1 MELTSI
7 HPGVY
12 LLYYFIMVLFAFIF
26 SDPYFVVTFL
36 VLLLVLIAL
45 QGVSHELK
53 NIMRLFI
60 PLSILIMIL
69 NPLLN
74 RTGAHK
80 IYLWSGFFITYEAIA
95 YGILMSL
102 ALLIVILVFSSYNRS
117 VSYQEMLYIFSK
129 KLPIISM
136 IIVMALRF
144 IPLINSRAIEVQK
157 LNNLKNNGIEME
169 MDSDESND
177 SEALDLDEFN
187 SNINTDYDSKLVNKL
202 KSNKRVAAII
212 KEAKTLGK
220 IMGITVSWS
229 LEESMFTAKSMKA
242 RGYNATER
250 TSYLSYKFSNAD
262 FAFIALIIVT
272 VGIIIIG
279 LLHGVGMI
287 NIYPSIDFKFSN
299 LPLNIYYLAFIVF
312 LLPLIY
318 LEIKE
323 RILWHWLNSITSAL
337 HTWIQMGPNHRS
349 SHWTT
354 LTLKSITVTLFSYA
368 DHQDAVKP
376 LCSPIWRRNWC
387 LQAEDQVKS
396 SSMGQG

>member
-7 HPGVY
+7 HPAVY

-36 VLLLVLIAL
+36 VLILVLISL
-45 QGVSHELK
+45 QGISSELK
-53 NIMRLFI
+53 NIMKLFI

-80 IYLWSGFFITYEAIA
+80 IYLWSNFFITYEAIA

-157 LNNLKNNGIEME
+157 LNNLKVNGIDFDDEE
-169 MDSDESND
+169 NDEKDGNDETDGSDDSRR
-177 SEALDLDEFN
+177 LDVDEFN
-187 SNINTDYDSKLVNKL
+187 SNINTDYNSKFVDRL
-202 KSNKRVAAII
+202 KSNKRIAAII

-250 TSYLSYKFSNAD
+250 TSYLSYKFGNAD
-262 FAFIALIIVT
+262 YALIMLIAIT
-272 VGIIIIG
+272 VGIIIVG
-279 LLHGVGMI
+279 LLKGVGMI
-287 NIYPSIDFKFSN
+287 NIYPSIDFSFSN
-299 LPLNIYYLAFIVF
+299 LPFNIYYLAFIVF

-323 RILWHWLNSITSAL
+323 RVLW
-337 HTWIQMGPNHRS
+337 
-349 SHWTT
+349 
-354 LTLKSITVTLFSYA
+354 
-368 DHQDAVKP
+368 
-376 LCSPIWRRNWC
+376 RN
-387 LQAEDQVKS
+387 
-396 SSMGQG
+396 

>member
-53 NIMRLFI
+53 NIMKLFI
-60 PLSILIMIL
+60 PLSVLIMIL

-157 LNNLKNNGIEME
+157 LNSLKSNGIELE
-169 MDSDESND
+169 GEDEERID
-177 SEALDLDEFN
+177 VDAFN
-187 SNINTDYDSKLVNKL
+187 SNINTDYNSKLVDKL
-202 KSNKRVAAII
+202 KSNKRIAAII

-272 VGIIIIG
+272 VGIIIVG

-287 NIYPSIDFKFSN
+287 NIYPSIDFRFSN
-299 LPLNIYYLAFIVF
+299 LPFNIYYLAFIVF

-323 RILWHWLNSITSAL
+323 RILWH
-337 HTWIQMGPNHRS
+337 
-349 SHWTT
+349 
-354 LTLKSITVTLFSYA
+354 
-368 DHQDAVKP
+368 
-376 LCSPIWRRNWC
+376 
-387 LQAEDQVKS
+387 
-396 SSMGQG
+396 

>member
-7 HPGVY
+7 HPAVY

-36 VLLLVLIAL
+36 VLILILIYL
-45 QGVSHELK
+45 QGVSSELK
-53 NIMRLFI
+53 NIMKLFI

-80 IYLWSGFFITYEAIA
+80 IYLWSNFFITYEAIA

-157 LNNLKNNGIEME
+157 LNNLKSNGIELDE
-169 MDSDESND
+169 DDGEDILDDSNK
-177 SEALDLDEFN
+177 LNVDEFN
-187 SNINTDYDSKLVNKL
+187 SNINTDYDSKFVNKL
-202 KSNKRVAAII
+202 KSNKRIAAII

-250 TSYLSYKFSNAD
+250 TSYLSYKFGNAD
-262 FAFIALIIVT
+262 LAFLAVIFITVAIIIV
-272 VGIIIIG
+272 G
-279 LLHGVGMI
+279 LLKGIGMI
-287 NIYPSIDFKFSN
+287 NIYPSINFSFSN
-299 LPLNIYYLAFIVF
+299 LPFNIYYLAFIVF

-323 RILWHWLNSITSAL
+323 RILW
-337 HTWIQMGPNHRS
+337 
-349 SHWTT
+349 
-354 LTLKSITVTLFSYA
+354 
-368 DHQDAVKP
+368 
-376 LCSPIWRRNWC
+376 RN
-387 LQAEDQVKS
+387 
-396 SSMGQG
+396 

>member
-36 VLLLVLIAL
+36 VLLLILIAL
-45 QGVSHELK
+45 QGISHELK
-53 NIMRLFI
+53 NIMKLFI

-144 IPLINSRAIEVQK
+144 IPLINSRALEVQK
-157 LNNLKNNGIEME
+157 LNSLKNNGIEME
-169 MDSDESND
+169 MNSDDTDDSNR
-177 SEALDLDEFN
+177 LDFDEFN

-272 VGIIIIG
+272 VGIIIVG

-287 NIYPSIDFKFSN
+287 NIYPSIDFRFSN
-299 LPLNIYYLAFIVF
+299 LPFNIYYLAFIVF

-323 RILWHWLNSITSAL
+323 RILWH
-337 HTWIQMGPNHRS
+337 
-349 SHWTT
+349 
-354 LTLKSITVTLFSYA
+354 
-368 DHQDAVKP
+368 
-376 LCSPIWRRNWC
+376 
-387 LQAEDQVKS
+387 
-396 SSMGQG
+396 

>member
-45 QGVSHELK
+45 QGVSSELK
-53 NIMRLFI
+53 NILKFYI
-60 PLSILIMIL
+60 PLSILILIL

-80 IYLWSGFFITYEAIA
+80 IYLWSNFFVTYEAIA
-95 YGILMSL
+95 YGVLMTL

-177 SEALDLDEFN
+177 SDDSNSLDLDQFN
-187 SNINTDYDSKLVNKL
+187 SNINTDYDSKIVNKL

-250 TSYLSYKFSNAD
+250 TSYLSYKFGNAD
-262 FAFIALIIVT
+262 YAFIALIIVT

-287 NIYPSIDFKFSN
+287 NIYPSIDFRFSN
-299 LPLNIYYLAFIVF
+299 LPFNIYYLAFIVF

-323 RILWHWLNSITSAL
+323 RILW
-337 HTWIQMGPNHRS
+337 
-349 SHWTT
+349 
-354 LTLKSITVTLFSYA
+354 
-368 DHQDAVKP
+368 
-376 LCSPIWRRNWC
+376 RN
-387 LQAEDQVKS
+387 
-396 SSMGQG
+396 

>member
-36 VLLLVLIAL
+36 ALILVLITL
-45 QGVSHELK
+45 QGVSSELK
-53 NIMRLFI
+53 NILKFYI
-60 PLSILIMIL
+60 PLSILILIL

-80 IYLWSGFFITYEAIA
+80 IYLWSNFFVTYEAIA
-95 YGILMSL
+95 YGVLMTL

-129 KLPIISM
+129 KLPIISL
-136 IIVMALRF
+136 IIIMALRF

-157 LNNLKNNGIEME
+157 LNNLKNSGIEME
-169 MDSDESND
+169 IDGDDTDDSNRV
-177 SEALDLDEFN
+177 DLDQFN
-187 SNINTDYDSKLVNKL
+187 SNINTDYDSKIVNKL
-202 KSNKRVAAII
+202 KPNKRVAAII

-229 LEESMFTAKSMKA
+229 LEESMFTAKSMNA

-250 TSYLSYKFSNAD
+250 TSYLSYKFGNAD
-262 FAFIALIIVT
+262 YAFIALIIVT
-272 VGIIIIG
+272 VGIIIVG
-279 LLHGVGMI
+279 LLKGVGMI
-287 NIYPSIDFKFSN
+287 NIYPSIDFRFSN
-299 LPLNIYYLAFIVF
+299 LPFNIYYLAFIVF

-323 RILWHWLNSITSAL
+323 RILWH
-337 HTWIQMGPNHRS
+337 
-349 SHWTT
+349 
-354 LTLKSITVTLFSYA
+354 
-368 DHQDAVKP
+368 
-376 LCSPIWRRNWC
+376 
-387 LQAEDQVKS
+387 
-396 SSMGQG
+396 

>member
-36 VLLLVLIAL
+36 ALILILISL
-45 QGVSHELK
+45 QGVSSELK
-53 NIMRLFI
+53 NILKFYI
-60 PLSILIMIL
+60 PLSILILIL

-80 IYLWSGFFITYEAIA
+80 IYLWSNFFVTYEAIA
-95 YGILMSL
+95 YGVLMTL

-169 MDSDESND
+169 MDSNESND
-177 SEALDLDEFN
+177 SGDSDDSNSLDLDQFN
-187 SNINTDYDSKLVNKL
+187 SNINTDYDSKLINKL
-202 KSNKRVAAII
+202 KSNRRVAAII

-250 TSYLSYKFSNAD
+250 TSYLSYKFGNAD
-262 FAFIALIIVT
+262 YAFIALIIVT
-272 VGIIIIG
+272 VGIIIAG
-279 LLHGVGMI
+279 LLKGVGMI
-287 NIYPSIDFKFSN
+287 NIYPSIDFRFSN
-299 LPLNIYYLAFIVF
+299 LPFNIYYLAFIVF

-323 RILWHWLNSITSAL
+323 RILW
-337 HTWIQMGPNHRS
+337 
-349 SHWTT
+349 
-354 LTLKSITVTLFSYA
+354 
-368 DHQDAVKP
+368 
-376 LCSPIWRRNWC
+376 RN
-387 LQAEDQVKS
+387 
-396 SSMGQG
+396 

>member
-187 SNINTDYDSKLVNKL
+187 SNINTDYDSKFVNKL

-250 TSYLSYKFSNAD
+250 TSYLSYKFGNAD
-262 FAFIALIIVT
+262 YAFIALIIVT
-272 VGIIIIG
+272 VGIIIVG
-279 LLHGVGMI
+279 LLKGVGMI
-287 NIYPSIDFKFSN
+287 NIYPSIDFRFSN
-299 LPLNIYYLAFIVF
+299 LPFNIYYLAFIVF

-323 RILWHWLNSITSAL
+323 RILW
-337 HTWIQMGPNHRS
+337 
-349 SHWTT
+349 
-354 LTLKSITVTLFSYA
+354 
-368 DHQDAVKP
+368 
-376 LCSPIWRRNWC
+376 RN
-387 LQAEDQVKS
+387 
-396 SSMGQG
+396 

>member
-36 VLLLVLIAL
+36 ALILVLITL
-45 QGVSHELK
+45 QGVSSELK
-53 NIMRLFI
+53 NILKFYI
-60 PLSILIMIL
+60 PLSILILIL

-80 IYLWSGFFITYEAIA
+80 IYLWSNFFVTYEAIA
-95 YGILMSL
+95 YGVIMTL

-157 LNNLKNNGIEME
+157 LNNLKNSGIEME
-169 MDSDESND
+169 IDGDDTDDSNRV
-177 SEALDLDEFN
+177 DLDQFN
-187 SNINTDYDSKLVNKL
+187 SNINTDYDSKIVNKL

-250 TSYLSYKFSNAD
+250 TSYLSYKFGNAD
-262 FAFIALIIVT
+262 YAFIALIIVT
-272 VGIIIIG
+272 VGIIIVG
-279 LLHGVGMI
+279 LLKGVGMI
-287 NIYPSIDFKFSN
+287 NIYPSIDFRFSN
-299 LPLNIYYLAFIVF
+299 LPFNIYYLAFIVF

-323 RILWHWLNSITSAL
+323 RILW
-337 HTWIQMGPNHRS
+337 
-349 SHWTT
+349 
-354 LTLKSITVTLFSYA
+354 
-368 DHQDAVKP
+368 
-376 LCSPIWRRNWC
+376 RN
-387 LQAEDQVKS
+387 
-396 SSMGQG
+396 

>member
-80 IYLWSGFFITYEAIA
+80 IYLWSGFFITFEAIA

-169 MDSDESND
+169 MGSDESND

-323 RILWHWLNSITSAL
+323 RILWH
-337 HTWIQMGPNHRS
+337 
-349 SHWTT
+349 
-354 LTLKSITVTLFSYA
+354 
-368 DHQDAVKP
+368 
-376 LCSPIWRRNWC
+376 
-387 LQAEDQVKS
+387 
-396 SSMGQG
+396 

>member
-36 VLLLVLIAL
+36 VLLLILIAL

-157 LNNLKNNGIEME
+157 LNNLKNNGIEM
-169 MDSDESND
+169 DVGDAD
-177 SEALDLDEFN
+177 ALDLDEFN

-323 RILWHWLNSITSAL
+323 RILWH
-337 HTWIQMGPNHRS
+337 
-349 SHWTT
+349 
-354 LTLKSITVTLFSYA
+354 
-368 DHQDAVKP
+368 
-376 LCSPIWRRNWC
+376 
-387 LQAEDQVKS
+387 
-396 SSMGQG
+396 

>member
-7 HPGVY
+7 HPAVY

-26 SDPYFVVTFL
+26 SDPYFVITFL
-36 VLLLVLIAL
+36 ALILVLIFL
-45 QGVSHELK
+45 QGVSSELK

-80 IYLWSGFFITYEAIA
+80 IYLWSNFFITYEAIA
-95 YGILMSL
+95 YGVLMSL

-157 LNNLKNNGIEME
+157 LNNLKNNGVEF
-169 MDSDESND
+169 DSDQMEETDD
-177 SEALDLDEFN
+177 SEILNKMDLDEFN
-187 SNINTDYDSKLVNKL
+187 SNINTDYDSKFINKL

-250 TSYLSYKFSNAD
+250 TSYLSYKFGNAD
-262 FAFIALIIVT
+262 YAFIALIIIT
-272 VGIIIIG
+272 VGIIIVG
-279 LLHGVGMI
+279 LLKGVGMI
-287 NIYPSIDFKFSN
+287 NIYPSIDFRFSN
-299 LPLNIYYLAFIVF
+299 LPFNIYYLAFIVF

-323 RILWHWLNSITSAL
+323 RILW
-337 HTWIQMGPNHRS
+337 
-349 SHWTT
+349 
-354 LTLKSITVTLFSYA
+354 
-368 DHQDAVKP
+368 
-376 LCSPIWRRNWC
+376 RN
-387 LQAEDQVKS
+387 
-396 SSMGQG
+396 

>member
-1 MELTSI
+1 MIIYYLIEKRIRRAIMELTSI
-7 HPGVY
+7 HPAVY

-26 SDPYFVVTFL
+26 SDPYFVLTFL
-36 VLLLVLIAL
+36 VLILVLISL
-45 QGVSHELK
+45 QGVSSELK
-53 NIMRLFI
+53 NIMKLFI

-80 IYLWSGFFITYEAIA
+80 IYLWQGFFVTYEAIA

-157 LNNLKNNGIEME
+157 LNNLKDNGVEFDESGME
-169 MDSDESND
+169 EKSND
-177 SEALDLDEFN
+177 SNKLNSDDFN
-187 SNINTDYDSKLVNKL
+187 SNISDYDSKLINRL
-202 KSNKRVAAII
+202 KSNKRVSAII

-250 TSYLSYKFSNAD
+250 TSYLSYKFGNAD
-262 FAFIALIIVT
+262 IAFLAIIFVTVAIIIV
-272 VGIIIIG
+272 G
-279 LLHGVGMI
+279 LLKGVGMI
-287 NIYPSIDFKFSN
+287 NIYPSINFSFSN
-299 LPLNIYYLAFIVF
+299 LPFNIYYFAFIVF

-323 RILWHWLNSITSAL
+323 RILWKN
-337 HTWIQMGPNHRS
+337 
-349 SHWTT
+349 
-354 LTLKSITVTLFSYA
+354 
-368 DHQDAVKP
+368 
-376 LCSPIWRRNWC
+376 
-387 LQAEDQVKS
+387 
-396 SSMGQG
+396 

>member
-36 VLLLVLIAL
+36 ALILVLISL
-45 QGVSHELK
+45 QGVSSELK
-53 NIMRLFI
+53 NILKFYI
-60 PLSILIMIL
+60 PLSILILIL

-80 IYLWSGFFITYEAIA
+80 IYLWSNFFVTYEAIA
-95 YGILMSL
+95 YGVLMTL

-169 MDSDESND
+169 MDSDGSDDSYDSN
-177 SEALDLDEFN
+177 SLDLDQFN
-187 SNINTDYDSKLVNKL
+187 SNINTDYDSKIVNKL

-262 FAFIALIIVT
+262 FAFIALIIIT
-272 VGIIIIG
+272 VGIIIVG

-299 LPLNIYYLAFIVF
+299 LPFNIYYLAFIVF

-323 RILWHWLNSITSAL
+323 RILW
-337 HTWIQMGPNHRS
+337 
-349 SHWTT
+349 
-354 LTLKSITVTLFSYA
+354 
-368 DHQDAVKP
+368 
-376 LCSPIWRRNWC
+376 RN
-387 LQAEDQVKS
+387 
-396 SSMGQG
+396 

>member
-36 VLLLVLIAL
+36 ALILVLISL
-45 QGVSHELK
+45 QGVSSELK
-53 NIMRLFI
+53 NILKFYI
-60 PLSILIMIL
+60 PLSILILIL

-80 IYLWSGFFITYEAIA
+80 IYLWSNFFVTYEAIA
-95 YGILMSL
+95 YGVIMTL

-169 MDSDESND
+169 RDSDESND
-177 SEALDLDEFN
+177 SDDSNSLDLDQFN
-187 SNINTDYDSKLVNKL
+187 SNINTDYDSKIVNKL

-250 TSYLSYKFSNAD
+250 TSYLSYKFGNAD
-262 FAFIALIIVT
+262 YAFIALIIVT
-272 VGIIIIG
+272 VGIIIAG
-279 LLHGVGMI
+279 LLKGVGMI
-287 NIYPSIDFKFSN
+287 NIYPSIDFRFSN
-299 LPLNIYYLAFIVF
+299 LPFNIYYLAFIVF

-323 RILWHWLNSITSAL
+323 RILW
-337 HTWIQMGPNHRS
+337 
-349 SHWTT
+349 
-354 LTLKSITVTLFSYA
+354 
-368 DHQDAVKP
+368 
-376 LCSPIWRRNWC
+376 RN
-387 LQAEDQVKS
+387 
-396 SSMGQG
+396 

>member
-7 HPGVY
+7 HPAVY
-12 LLYYFIMVLFAFIF
+12 LIYYFIMVLFAFIF

-36 VLLLVLIAL
+36 ALILVLIAL
-45 QGVSHELK
+45 QGVSSELK
-53 NIMRLFI
+53 NILKFFV
-60 PLSILIMIL
+60 PLSLLIMIL

-74 RTGAHK
+74 RTGAHR
-80 IYLWSGFFITYEAIA
+80 IYLWQNFFITYEAIA

-102 ALLIVILVFSSYNRS
+102 ALLIVILIFSSYNRS

-157 LNNLKNNGIEME
+157 LNKLKTNGVEFDDDE
-169 MDSDESND
+169 NDHSGDLEDSNKP
-177 SEALDLDEFN
+177 DLDEFN

-250 TSYLSYKFSNAD
+250 TSYLSYRFGNAD
-262 FAFIALIIVT
+262 YAFLAIIVVT
-272 VGIIIIG
+272 VSIITVG

-287 NIYPSIDFKFSN
+287 NIYPSIDFSFSD
-299 LPLNIYYLAFIVF
+299 LPFNIYYLAFIVF

-323 RILWHWLNSITSAL
+323 RLLWH
-337 HTWIQMGPNHRS
+337 
-349 SHWTT
+349 
-354 LTLKSITVTLFSYA
+354 
-368 DHQDAVKP
+368 
-376 LCSPIWRRNWC
+376 
-387 LQAEDQVKS
+387 
-396 SSMGQG
+396 

>member
-36 VLLLVLIAL
+36 ALILVLISL
-45 QGVSHELK
+45 QGVSSELK
-53 NIMRLFI
+53 NILKFYI
-60 PLSILIMIL
+60 PLSILILIL

-80 IYLWSGFFITYEAIA
+80 IYLWSNFFVTYEAIA
-95 YGILMSL
+95 YGVLMTL

-169 MDSDESND
+169 MDGGDAD
-177 SEALDLDEFN
+177 ALDLDQFN

-262 FAFIALIIVT
+262 FAFIALIIIT
-272 VGIIIIG
+272 VGIIIVG

-287 NIYPSIDFKFSN
+287 NIYPSIDFRFSN
-299 LPLNIYYLAFIVF
+299 LPFNIYYLAFIIF

-323 RILWHWLNSITSAL
+323 RILWH
-337 HTWIQMGPNHRS
+337 
-349 SHWTT
+349 
-354 LTLKSITVTLFSYA
+354 
-368 DHQDAVKP
+368 
-376 LCSPIWRRNWC
+376 
-387 LQAEDQVKS
+387 
-396 SSMGQG
+396 

>member
-45 QGVSHELK
+45 QGVSSELK
-53 NIMRLFI
+53 NILKFYI
-60 PLSILIMIL
+60 PLSILILIL

-80 IYLWSGFFITYEAIA
+80 IYLWSNFFVTYEAIA
-95 YGILMSL
+95 YGVLMTL

-177 SEALDLDEFN
+177 SDDSNSLDLDQFN
-187 SNINTDYDSKLVNKL
+187 SNINTDYDSKIVNKL

-212 KEAKTLGK
+212 NEAKTLGK

-250 TSYLSYKFSNAD
+250 TSYLSYKFGNAD
-262 FAFIALIIVT
+262 YAFIALIIVT
-272 VGIIIIG
+272 VGIIIAG
-279 LLHGVGMI
+279 LLKGVGMI
-287 NIYPSIDFKFSN
+287 NIYPSIDFRFSN
-299 LPLNIYYLAFIVF
+299 LPFNIYYLAFIVF

-323 RILWHWLNSITSAL
+323 RILWH
-337 HTWIQMGPNHRS
+337 
-349 SHWTT
+349 
-354 LTLKSITVTLFSYA
+354 
-368 DHQDAVKP
+368 
-376 LCSPIWRRNWC
+376 
-387 LQAEDQVKS
+387 
-396 SSMGQG
+396 

>member
-45 QGVSHELK
+45 QGVSSELK
-53 NIMRLFI
+53 NILKFYI
-60 PLSILIMIL
+60 PLSILILIL

-80 IYLWSGFFITYEAIA
+80 IYLWSNFFVTYEAIA
-95 YGILMSL
+95 YGVIMTL

-177 SEALDLDEFN
+177 SDDSNSLDLDQFN

-250 TSYLSYKFSNAD
+250 TSYLSYKFGNAD
-262 FAFIALIIVT
+262 YAFIALIIVT
-272 VGIIIIG
+272 VGIIIVG
-279 LLHGVGMI
+279 LLKGVGMI
-287 NIYPSIDFKFSN
+287 NIYPSIDFRFRN
-299 LPLNIYYLAFIVF
+299 LPFNIYYLAFIVF

-323 RILWHWLNSITSAL
+323 RILW
-337 HTWIQMGPNHRS
+337 
-349 SHWTT
+349 
-354 LTLKSITVTLFSYA
+354 
-368 DHQDAVKP
+368 
-376 LCSPIWRRNWC
+376 RN
-387 LQAEDQVKS
+387 
-396 SSMGQG
+396 

>member
-36 VLLLVLIAL
+36 VLLLILIAL

-53 NIMRLFI
+53 NIMKLFI
-60 PLSILIMIL
+60 PLSVLIMIL

-157 LNNLKNNGIEME
+157 LNSLKSNGVELE
-169 MDSDESND
+169 GEDEERID
-177 SEALDLDEFN
+177 VDAFN
-187 SNINTDYDSKLVNKL
+187 SNINTDYNSKLVDKL
-202 KSNKRVAAII
+202 KSNKRIAAII

-262 FAFIALIIVT
+262 FAFIALIIIT
-272 VGIIIIG
+272 VGIIIVG

-287 NIYPSIDFKFSN
+287 NIYPSIDFRFSN
-299 LPLNIYYLAFIVF
+299 LPFNIYYLAFIVF

-323 RILWHWLNSITSAL
+323 RILWH
-337 HTWIQMGPNHRS
+337 
-349 SHWTT
+349 
-354 LTLKSITVTLFSYA
+354 
-368 DHQDAVKP
+368 
-376 LCSPIWRRNWC
+376 
-387 LQAEDQVKS
+387 
-396 SSMGQG
+396 

>member
-36 VLLLVLIAL
+36 ALILILISL
-45 QGVSHELK
+45 QGVSSELK
-53 NIMRLFI
+53 NILKFYI
-60 PLSILIMIL
+60 PLSILILIL

-80 IYLWSGFFITYEAIA
+80 IYLWSNFFVTYEAIA
-95 YGILMSL
+95 YGVLMTL
-102 ALLIVILVFSSYNRS
+102 ALLIVILVLSSYNRS

-169 MDSDESND
+169 RDSDESND
-177 SEALDLDEFN
+177 SDDSNSLDLDQFN
-187 SNINTDYDSKLVNKL
+187 SNINTDYDSKIVNKL

-250 TSYLSYKFSNAD
+250 TSYLSYKFGNAD
-262 FAFIALIIVT
+262 YAFMALIIVT
-272 VGIIIIG
+272 VGIIIVG
-279 LLHGVGMI
+279 LLKGVGMI
-287 NIYPSIDFKFSN
+287 NIYPSIDFRFSN
-299 LPLNIYYLAFIVF
+299 LPFNIYYLAFIVF

-323 RILWHWLNSITSAL
+323 RILW
-337 HTWIQMGPNHRS
+337 
-349 SHWTT
+349 
-354 LTLKSITVTLFSYA
+354 
-368 DHQDAVKP
+368 
-376 LCSPIWRRNWC
+376 RN
-387 LQAEDQVKS
+387 
-396 SSMGQG
+396 

>member
-7 HPGVY
+7 HPAVY
-12 LLYYFIMVLFAFIF
+12 LIYYFIMVLFAFIF

-36 VLLLVLIAL
+36 ALILVLIAL
-45 QGVSHELK
+45 QGVSSELK
-53 NIMRLFI
+53 NILKFFI
-60 PLSILIMIL
+60 PLSVLIMML

-74 RTGAHK
+74 RTGAHR
-80 IYLWSGFFITYEAIA
+80 IYLWQNFFITYEAIA

-102 ALLIVILVFSSYNRS
+102 ALLIVILIFSSYNRS

-157 LNNLKNNGIEME
+157 LNKLKTNGVEFDDDE
-169 MDSDESND
+169 NDHSGDLEDSNKP
-177 SEALDLDEFN
+177 DLDEFN

-202 KSNKRVAAII
+202 KSNKMVAAII

-250 TSYLSYKFSNAD
+250 TSYLSYRFGNAD
-262 FAFIALIIVT
+262 YAFLAIIVVT
-272 VGIIIIG
+272 VSIIAVG

-287 NIYPSIDFKFSN
+287 NIYPSIDFSFSD
-299 LPLNIYYLAFIVF
+299 LPFNIYYLAFIVF

-323 RILWHWLNSITSAL
+323 RLLWH
-337 HTWIQMGPNHRS
+337 
-349 SHWTT
+349 
-354 LTLKSITVTLFSYA
+354 
-368 DHQDAVKP
+368 
-376 LCSPIWRRNWC
+376 
-387 LQAEDQVKS
+387 
-396 SSMGQG
+396 

>member
-36 VLLLVLIAL
+36 ILILVLIAL
-45 QGVSHELK
+45 QGISHELK
-53 NIMRLFI
+53 NIMKLFI

-157 LNNLKNNGIEME
+157 LNNLKSNGIELE
-169 MDSDESND
+169 SD
-177 SEALDLDEFN
+177 DEERIDVDTFN
-187 SNINTDYDSKLVNKL
+187 SNINTDYNSKLVDKL
-202 KSNKRVAAII
+202 KSNKRIAAII

-262 FAFIALIIVT
+262 FAFIALIIIT
-272 VGIIIIG
+272 VGIIIAG
-279 LLHGVGMI
+279 LLKGVGMI
-287 NIYPSIDFKFSN
+287 NIYPSIDFRFSN
-299 LPLNIYYLAFIVF
+299 LPFNIYYLAFIVF

-323 RILWHWLNSITSAL
+323 RILWH
-337 HTWIQMGPNHRS
+337 
-349 SHWTT
+349 
-354 LTLKSITVTLFSYA
+354 
-368 DHQDAVKP
+368 
-376 LCSPIWRRNWC
+376 
-387 LQAEDQVKS
+387 
-396 SSMGQG
+396 

>member
-177 SEALDLDEFN
+177 SEALDLDQFN
-187 SNINTDYDSKLVNKL
+187 SNINTDYDSKFVNKL

-242 RGYNATER
+242 RGYHATER

-299 LPLNIYYLAFIVF
+299 LPFNIYYLAFIVF

-323 RILWHWLNSITSAL
+323 RILWH
-337 HTWIQMGPNHRS
+337 
-349 SHWTT
+349 
-354 LTLKSITVTLFSYA
+354 
-368 DHQDAVKP
+368 
-376 LCSPIWRRNWC
+376 
-387 LQAEDQVKS
+387 
-396 SSMGQG
+396 

>member
-169 MDSDESND
+169 MDGGDAD
-177 SEALDLDEFN
+177 ALDLDEFN

-202 KSNKRVAAII
+202 KSNRRVAAII

-323 RILWHWLNSITSAL
+323 RILWH
-337 HTWIQMGPNHRS
+337 
-349 SHWTT
+349 
-354 LTLKSITVTLFSYA
+354 
-368 DHQDAVKP
+368 
-376 LCSPIWRRNWC
+376 
-387 LQAEDQVKS
+387 
-396 SSMGQG
+396 

>member
-36 VLLLVLIAL
+36 ALILVLITL
-45 QGVSHELK
+45 QGVSSELK
-53 NIMRLFI
+53 NILKFYI
-60 PLSILIMIL
+60 PLSILILIL

-80 IYLWSGFFITYEAIA
+80 IYLWSNFFVTYEAIA
-95 YGILMSL
+95 YGVLMTL

-169 MDSDESND
+169 RDSDESND
-177 SEALDLDEFN
+177 SDNSNSLDLDQFN
-187 SNINTDYDSKLVNKL
+187 SNINTDYDSKIVNKL

-250 TSYLSYKFSNAD
+250 TSYLSYKFGNAD
-262 FAFIALIIVT
+262 YVFIALIIVT
-272 VGIIIIG
+272 VGIIIVG
-279 LLHGVGMI
+279 LLKGVGMI
-287 NIYPSIDFKFSN
+287 NIYPSIDFRFSN
-299 LPLNIYYLAFIVF
+299 LPFNIYYLAFIVF

-323 RILWHWLNSITSAL
+323 RILW
-337 HTWIQMGPNHRS
+337 
-349 SHWTT
+349 
-354 LTLKSITVTLFSYA
+354 
-368 DHQDAVKP
+368 
-376 LCSPIWRRNWC
+376 RN
-387 LQAEDQVKS
+387 
-396 SSMGQG
+396 

>member
-36 VLLLVLIAL
+36 ALILVLITL
-45 QGVSHELK
+45 QGVSSELK
-53 NIMRLFI
+53 NILKFYI
-60 PLSILIMIL
+60 PLSILILIL

-80 IYLWSGFFITYEAIA
+80 IYLWSNFFVTYEAIA
-95 YGILMSL
+95 YGVLMTL

-157 LNNLKNNGIEME
+157 LNNLKNSGIEME
-169 MDSDESND
+169 IDGDDTDDSNRV
-177 SEALDLDEFN
+177 DLDQFN

-250 TSYLSYKFSNAD
+250 TSYLSYKFGNAD
-262 FAFIALIIVT
+262 YAFIALIIVT
-272 VGIIIIG
+272 VGIIIAG
-279 LLHGVGMI
+279 LLKGVGMI
-287 NIYPSIDFKFSN
+287 NIYPSIDFRFSN
-299 LPLNIYYLAFIVF
+299 LPFNIYYLAFIVF

-323 RILWHWLNSITSAL
+323 RILW
-337 HTWIQMGPNHRS
+337 
-349 SHWTT
+349 
-354 LTLKSITVTLFSYA
+354 
-368 DHQDAVKP
+368 
-376 LCSPIWRRNWC
+376 RN
-387 LQAEDQVKS
+387 
-396 SSMGQG
+396 

>member
-7 HPGVY
+7 HPAVY

-36 VLLLVLIAL
+36 VLILVLISL
-45 QGVSHELK
+45 QGISSELK
-53 NIMRLFI
+53 NIMKFFI

-80 IYLWSGFFITYEAIA
+80 IYLWSNFFITYEAIA

-102 ALLIVILVFSSYNRS
+102 ALLIVILVFSSYNKS

-157 LNNLKNNGIEME
+157 LNNLKNNGIEL
-169 MDSDESND
+169 DEYDGGDIFDVSNK
-177 SEALDLDEFN
+177 LNVDEFN

-202 KSNKRVAAII
+202 KSSKRIAAII

-250 TSYLSYKFSNAD
+250 TSYLSYKFGNAD
-262 FAFIALIIVT
+262 LALLAVIFITVAIIIV
-272 VGIIIIG
+272 G
-279 LLHGVGMI
+279 LLKGVGMI
-287 NIYPSIDFKFSN
+287 NIYPSIDFSFSN
-299 LPLNIYYLAFIVF
+299 LPFNIYYLAFIVF

-323 RILWHWLNSITSAL
+323 RVLW
-337 HTWIQMGPNHRS
+337 
-349 SHWTT
+349 
-354 LTLKSITVTLFSYA
+354 
-368 DHQDAVKP
+368 
-376 LCSPIWRRNWC
+376 RN
-387 LQAEDQVKS
+387 
-396 SSMGQG
+396 

>member
-117 VSYQEMLYIFSK
+117 VSYQ
-129 KLPIISM
+129 
-136 IIVMALRF
+136 
-144 IPLINSRAIEVQK
+144 
-157 LNNLKNNGIEME
+157 
-169 MDSDESND
+169 
-177 SEALDLDEFN
+177 FN

-323 RILWHWLNSITSAL
+323 RILWH
-337 HTWIQMGPNHRS
+337 
-349 SHWTT
+349 
-354 LTLKSITVTLFSYA
+354 
-368 DHQDAVKP
+368 
-376 LCSPIWRRNWC
+376 
-387 LQAEDQVKS
+387 
-396 SSMGQG
+396 

>member
-1 MELTSI
+1 
-7 HPGVY
+7 
-12 LLYYFIMVLFAFIF
+12 MVLFAFIF

-299 LPLNIYYLAFIVF
+299 LPFNIYYLAFIIF

-323 RILWHWLNSITSAL
+323 RILWH
-337 HTWIQMGPNHRS
+337 
-349 SHWTT
+349 
-354 LTLKSITVTLFSYA
+354 
-368 DHQDAVKP
+368 
-376 LCSPIWRRNWC
+376 
-387 LQAEDQVKS
+387 
-396 SSMGQG
+396 

>member
-7 HPGVY
+7 HPAVY
-12 LLYYFIMVLFAFIF
+12 LIYYFIMVLFAFIF

-36 VLLLVLIAL
+36 ALILVLIAL
-45 QGVSHELK
+45 QGVSSELK
-53 NIMRLFI
+53 NILKFFI
-60 PLSILIMIL
+60 PLSVLIMIL

-74 RTGAHK
+74 RTGAHR
-80 IYLWSGFFITYEAIA
+80 IYLWQNFFITYEAIA

-102 ALLIVILVFSSYNRS
+102 ALLIVILIFSSYNRS

-157 LNNLKNNGIEME
+157 LNNLKTNGVEFDDDE
-169 MDSDESND
+169 NDHSGDLEDSNKP
-177 SEALDLDEFN
+177 DLDEFN
-187 SNINTDYDSKLVNKL
+187 SNINTDYDSKPINKL

-250 TSYLSYKFSNAD
+250 TSYLSYRFGSAD
-262 FAFIALIIVT
+262 YVFLAIIFVTVSIIV
-272 VGIIIIG
+272 VG
-279 LLHGVGMI
+279 LLQGVGMI
-287 NIYPSIDFKFSN
+287 NIYPSIDFSFSD
-299 LPLNIYYLAFIVF
+299 LPFNIYYLAFIVF

-323 RILWHWLNSITSAL
+323 RLLWH
-337 HTWIQMGPNHRS
+337 
-349 SHWTT
+349 
-354 LTLKSITVTLFSYA
+354 
-368 DHQDAVKP
+368 
-376 LCSPIWRRNWC
+376 
-387 LQAEDQVKS
+387 
-396 SSMGQG
+396 

>member
-36 VLLLVLIAL
+36 VLILVLIAL
-45 QGVSHELK
+45 QGVSSELK
-53 NIMRLFI
+53 NIMKLFI

-80 IYLWSGFFITYEAIA
+80 IYLWSNFFITYEAIA
-95 YGILMSL
+95 YGVLMSL

-157 LNNLKNNGIEME
+157 LNNLKNNGIESDDVE
-169 MDSDESND
+169 TDGNDDSYGFND
-177 SEALDLDEFN
+177 SNKIDLDEFN
-187 SNINTDYDSKLVNKL
+187 SNINTDYDSKFINKL

-250 TSYLSYKFSNAD
+250 TSYLSYKFGTAD
-262 FAFIALIIVT
+262 YAFIALIIVT

-279 LLHGVGMI
+279 LLKGVGMI
-287 NIYPSIDFKFSN
+287 NIYPSIDFKFSD
-299 LPLNIYYLAFIVF
+299 LPFNIYYLAFIVF

-323 RILWHWLNSITSAL
+323 RILWH
-337 HTWIQMGPNHRS
+337 
-349 SHWTT
+349 
-354 LTLKSITVTLFSYA
+354 
-368 DHQDAVKP
+368 
-376 LCSPIWRRNWC
+376 
-387 LQAEDQVKS
+387 
-396 SSMGQG
+396 

>member
-262 FAFIALIIVT
+262 FAFIALIIIT
-272 VGIIIIG
+272 VGIIIVG

-299 LPLNIYYLAFIVF
+299 LPFNIYYLAFIIF

-323 RILWHWLNSITSAL
+323 RILWH
-337 HTWIQMGPNHRS
+337 
-349 SHWTT
+349 
-354 LTLKSITVTLFSYA
+354 
-368 DHQDAVKP
+368 
-376 LCSPIWRRNWC
+376 
-387 LQAEDQVKS
+387 
-396 SSMGQG
+396 

>member
-1 MELTSI
+1 
-7 HPGVY
+7 
-12 LLYYFIMVLFAFIF
+12 
-26 SDPYFVVTFL
+26 
-36 VLLLVLIAL
+36 
-45 QGVSHELK
+45 
-53 NIMRLFI
+53 
-60 PLSILIMIL
+60 MIL

-80 IYLWSGFFITYEAIA
+80 IYLWSNFFITYEAIA

-117 VSYQEMLYIFSK
+117 VNYQEMLYIFSK

-157 LNNLKNNGIEME
+157 LNNLKVNGIDFDDEE
-169 MDSDESND
+169 NDEKDGNDETDGSDDSRR
-177 SEALDLDEFN
+177 LDVDEFN
-187 SNINTDYDSKLVNKL
+187 SNINTDYNSKFVDKL
-202 KSNKRVAAII
+202 KSNKRIAAII

-250 TSYLSYKFSNAD
+250 TSYLSYKFGNAD
-262 FAFIALIIVT
+262 YALIMLIAIT
-272 VGIIIIG
+272 VGIIIVG
-279 LLHGVGMI
+279 LLKGVGMI
-287 NIYPSIDFKFSN
+287 NIYPSIDFSFSN
-299 LPLNIYYLAFIVF
+299 LPFNIYYLAFIVF

-323 RILWHWLNSITSAL
+323 RVLW
-337 HTWIQMGPNHRS
+337 
-349 SHWTT
+349 
-354 LTLKSITVTLFSYA
+354 
-368 DHQDAVKP
+368 
-376 LCSPIWRRNWC
+376 RN
-387 LQAEDQVKS
+387 
-396 SSMGQG
+396 

>member
-36 VLLLVLIAL
+36 ALILVLISL
-45 QGVSHELK
+45 QGVSSELK
-53 NIMRLFI
+53 NILKFYI
-60 PLSILIMIL
+60 PLSILILIL

-80 IYLWSGFFITYEAIA
+80 IYLWSNFFVTYEAIA
-95 YGILMSL
+95 YGVLMTL

-169 MDSDESND
+169 RDSDESND
-177 SEALDLDEFN
+177 SDDSNSLDLDQFN
-187 SNINTDYDSKLVNKL
+187 SNINTDYDSKIVNKL
-202 KSNKRVAAII
+202 KSNKRVAVII

-250 TSYLSYKFSNAD
+250 TSYLSYKFGNAD
-262 FAFIALIIVT
+262 YAFIALIIVT
-272 VGIIIIG
+272 VGIIIVG
-279 LLHGVGMI
+279 LLKGVGMI
-287 NIYPSIDFKFSN
+287 NIYPSIDFRFSN
-299 LPLNIYYLAFIVF
+299 LPFNIYYLAFIVF

-323 RILWHWLNSITSAL
+323 RILW
-337 HTWIQMGPNHRS
+337 
-349 SHWTT
+349 
-354 LTLKSITVTLFSYA
+354 
-368 DHQDAVKP
+368 
-376 LCSPIWRRNWC
+376 RN
-387 LQAEDQVKS
+387 
-396 SSMGQG
+396 